1 MQPAS
6 MSRPIENIEQGPGG
20 EHRGLAERYAGNAY
34 GVAVG
39 AVVAVA
45 VLVGVLVGVGVWV

>member
-1 MQPAS
+1 
-6 MSRPIENIEQGPGG
+6 MSIPIENIEQGPGG
-20 EHRGLAERYAGNAY
+20 ERRGLAERYAWNGY

-39 AVVAVA
+39 GTGVLVGVA